1 MKYKYYYYVAYSIKD
16 SKITYIKGVKCTS
29 NNNFPF

>member
-16 SKITYIKGVKCTS
+16 GKTTYIKEENYDIYNT
-29 NNNFPF
+29 F